1 MLVLHVVDQDSIS
14 GIPQGPP
21 SLSGVIP
28 EHHQV
33 RPKSHT
39 SSEES
44 SSLVCPR
51 GQAHQAQGWP
61 VCPLPASGQNLPSE

>member
-1 MLVLHVVDQDSIS
+1 MLVLHVVDQDSIF

-28 EHHQV
+28 EYHQV
-33 RPKSHT
+33 RPKSQT

-51 GQAHQAQGWP
+51 GQGPPSSGVACVPTACLWTESAQ
-61 VCPLPASGQNLPSE
+61 